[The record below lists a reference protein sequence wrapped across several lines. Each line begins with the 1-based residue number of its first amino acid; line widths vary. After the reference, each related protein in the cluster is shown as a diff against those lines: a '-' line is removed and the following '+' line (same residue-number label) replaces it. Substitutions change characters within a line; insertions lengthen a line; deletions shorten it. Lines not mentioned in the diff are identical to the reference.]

1 MYILHVQSASVIFG
15 FKLILTFPFD
25 DQYKNDSI
33 EGFVLHQFNTG
44 ICFRILSTVLHFVNP
59 FKVFARFGYIL
70 LKSWISF
77 FSWVP

>member
-1 MYILHVQSASVIFG
+1 MYIFHVQSASVIFG
-15 FKLILTFPFD
+15 FKFILTFPMD

-44 ICFRILSTVLHFVNP
+44 ICFWILNTALYFVNP
-59 FKVFARFGYIL
+59 FKVFASFGYML
-70 LKSWISF
+70 LQSWVSF